1 MTIMNSGT
9 VYANKTLTPEAFQLL
24 ETNRRFDK
32 DLLKCMDEN
41 WLDVDEWY
49 EVSFEDE
56 LWELIDVLAPLGYVF
71 NGTIAYY
78 GDYDGQIIVK
88 DNAVHCVDIEDVG
101 LYNADDNKLISML
114 KERGYTVF
122 KDGIEV

>member
-1 MTIMNSGT
+1 MTVMNSGT
-9 VYANKTLTPEAFQLL
+9 VYANKTFTPEAFQLL

-32 DLLKCMDEN
+32 DLLKYMDGN

-56 LWELIDVLAPLGYVF
+56 LTVMIETLAPLGYVF
-71 NGTIAYY
+71 HGQISYY

-88 DNAVHCVDIEDVG
+88 DNRVQSVDIEDVG
-101 LYNADDNKLISML
+101 LYTADDSRLIQML
-114 KERGYTVF
+114 KERGYTILR
-122 KDGIEV
+122 DGIEV